1 MDVLA
6 KYWALLQFKPTG
18 ALHLAVV
25 KLLKMCV
32 KTSTTITT
40 KPLVSAYADLK
51 FALTMNFL
59 TLTSACANAD
69 QRSVQKVST
78 GVKKSATAS
87 A

>member
-1 MDVLA
+1 
-6 KYWALLQFKPTG
+6 
-18 ALHLAVV
+18 
-25 KLLKMCV
+25 
-32 KTSTTITT
+32 
-40 KPLVSAYADLK
+40 LVSAYADLK